1 MDGRFNHA
9 HLRHTKH
16 LDHLDNWENYKLP
29 DDEIAV
35 PLKHQPPSTDDND
48 DFNSLLP
55 EQLKSGNKK
64 WTDLALDFLND
75 EPQQLLQ
82 NQNPQQSQQIQ

>member
-1 MDGRFNHA
+1 MIMMTVNRPYPIICVYSCLFTNFY
-9 HLRHTKH
+9 LIFIV
-16 LDHLDNWENYKLP
+16 NN
-29 DDEIAV
+29 
-35 PLKHQPPSTDDND
+35 
-48 DFNSLLP
+48 LLP